1 VLLVKLEEEQLIFEK
16 KVSTVSVKEK
26 IKEQLVVEEEPRK
39 TWRDDK
45 KC

>member
-1 VLLVKLEEEQLIFEK
+1 MLLVKLEEEQLIFEK